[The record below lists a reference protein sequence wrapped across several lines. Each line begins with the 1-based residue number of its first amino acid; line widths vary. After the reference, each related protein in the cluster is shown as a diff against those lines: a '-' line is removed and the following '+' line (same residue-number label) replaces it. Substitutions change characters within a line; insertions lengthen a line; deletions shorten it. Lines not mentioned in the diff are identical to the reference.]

1 MRARKVVII
10 GGGVAGMQ
18 TALRLRALGEEPI
31 IIEREAQLGG
41 KVRNWYLLFPT
52 FIPSADVVEPLMRAV
67 KEQGIEVHL
76 GCEVVQFDNHRVELA
91 DGERIDCDAVALCSG
106 STIFDARLK
115 EEYGYGIYDNVY
127 TSVDIE
133 RMMAEGRMPERSPRR
148 VAILHCVG
156 SRDEKVCQRHC
167 SKVCC
172 ITGVKQAIELKKLYP
187 KADVFNFY
195 MDIRMF
201 GPGYEELYHTAQR
214 NYNVHFVRG
223 RISEASPLM
232 DGCIQIK
239 AEDTLTGRPLR
250 MSVDML
256 ILLVGMRANDDNVRF
271 AESAGLRLADSG
283 FMRAADLFAG
293 NVRSSRE
300 GIFYAGT
307 ITAPKSIGE
316 VLNEGVVVADSIV
329 DYLNKQE
336 G

>member
-1 MRARKVVII
+1 
-10 GGGVAGMQ
+10 MQ
-18 TALRLRALGEEPI
+18 TALRLREQGLEPI
-31 IIEREAQLGG
+31 IFERDTELGG
-41 KVRNWYLLFPT
+41 KVRNWHQLFPT
-52 FIPSADVVEPLMRAV
+52 FTEAEAVLLPLRNRIMR
-67 KEQGIEVHL
+67 ENIEVRL
-76 GCEVVQFDNHRVELA
+76 RTEVKKFDSMSVTLTSGERVEC
-91 DGERIDCDAVALCSG
+91 GAVALCTG
-106 STIFDARLK
+106 FTLFDARVK
-115 EEYGYGIYDNVY
+115 DEYGYGIYDNVF

-133 RMMAEGRMPERSPRR
+133 RKFVDGEFKRWQGREPERI
-148 VAILHCVG
+148 AILHCVG